1 MRAIQSNP
9 FHGEN
14 HAAEF
19 QQKKETRRNGYGKTC
34 SILIVNTDKQLSVLI
49 DYFRRSLDTDNV
61 NKRNSDVHRLFLDLH
76 NVDNDPISEY
86 NFIDPISDFYYT
98 ENLAEIDIGG

>member
-9 FHGEN
+9 FRGEN
-14 HAAEF
+14 HTAEF
-19 QQKKETRRNGYGKTC
+19 QQKRETRRNGYGKTR

-49 DYFRRSLDTDNV
+49 DMSVLIDI
-61 NKRNSDVHRLFLDLH
+61 
-76 NVDNDPISEY
+76 DNDPISEY
-86 NFIDPISDFYYT
+86 NSIDPISDFYYT